1 MLRYRSQVPEFAAA
15 AVTSRLATVAD
26 FPEKGILF
34 RDLTPV
40 LADAASFAAVV
51 ENLGDAFAGR
61 FDAVA
66 GVEARGFLLASAVAY
81 RAGTGVIAVRKAGKL
96 PGPVI
101 TERYS
106 LEYGEAALE
115 IEPGHLPDGC
125 RVLILDDVLA
135 TGGSVNATARL
146 LRRAGCTIAGVGV
159 VLELAGLGG
168 RARLE
173 GFGLHSILS
182 L

>member
-1 MLRYRSQVPEFAAA
+1 MPESPAAA
-15 AVTSRLATVAD
+15 AVASLLSTVPD
-26 FPEKGILF
+26 FPTAGILF

-40 LADAASFAAVV
+40 LADADGFAAVID
-51 ENLGDAFAGR
+51 NLGDAFAGR

-81 RAGTGVIAVRKAGKL
+81 RAGVGVIAVRKAGKL
-96 PGPVI
+96 PGPVL

-106 LEYGEAALE
+106 LEYGDAALE
-115 IEPGHLPDGC
+115 IEPGHLSAGS

-146 LRRAGCTIAGVGV
+146 LRQAGTTIAGVGV
-159 VLELAGLGG
+159 VLELADLGG
-168 RARLE
+168 RARLD
-173 GFGLHSILS
+173 GLALHSIIS

>member
-1 MLRYRSQVPEFAAA
+1 MPESAAS
-15 AVTSRLATVAD
+15 AVTSRLSTVAD
-26 FPEKGILF
+26 FPENGILF

-40 LADAASFAAVV
+40 LADAESFAAVV
-51 ENLGDAFAGR
+51 DNLGDAFAGE

-81 RAGTGVIAVRKAGKL
+81 RARTGVIAVRKAGKL
-96 PGPVI
+96 PGPVL

-115 IEPGHLPDGC
+115 IEPGHLADGC

-146 LRRAGCTIAGVGV
+146 LGRAGCRIAGVGV
-159 VLELAGLGG
+159 VLELADLGG
-168 RARLE
+168 RTRLD
-173 GFGLHSILS
+173 GLRLHSILE

>member
-1 MLRYRSQVPEFAAA
+1 MPESAAA
-15 AVTSRLATVAD
+15 AVTSRLATVLD
-26 FPEKGILF
+26 FPQKGILF

-51 ENLGDAFAGR
+51 ENLGDAFVGR

-96 PGPVI
+96 PGPVL
-101 TERYS
+101 TEHYS
-106 LEYGEAALE
+106 LEYGDAALE
-115 IEPGHLPDGC
+115 IEPDHVPAGS

-135 TGGSVNATARL
+135 TGGSVAATERL
-146 LRRAGCTIAGVGV
+146 LRRAGCHIAGVGV
-159 VLELAGLGG
+159 VLELEGLGG
-168 RARLE
+168 RARLRE
-173 GFGLHSILS
+173 LELHSIVRL
-182 L
+182 

>member
-1 MLRYRSQVPEFAAA
+1 MPESAAA
-15 AVTSRLATVAD
+15 AVTSRLATVPD
-26 FPEKGILF
+26 FPEEGILF

-40 LADAASFAAVV
+40 LADASGFAAVI

-66 GVEARGFLLASAVAY
+66 GIEARGFLLASAVAY

-101 TERYS
+101 TEEYS
-106 LEYGEAALE
+106 LEYGSAALE
-115 IEPGHLPDGC
+115 IEPDYLPAGC

-135 TGGSVNATARL
+135 TGGSVDATARL
-146 LRRAGCTIAGVGV
+146 LQRAGCTVAGVGV
-159 VLELAGLGG
+159 VLELDGLGG

-173 GFGLHSILS
+173 GFELHTILTI
-182 L
+182 

>member
-1 MLRYRSQVPEFAAA
+1 MPESAAS
-15 AVTSRLATVAD
+15 AVTSRLSTVPD
-26 FPEKGILF
+26 FPEKGVLF

-40 LADAASFAAVV
+40 LADARSFAAVV
-51 ENLGDAFAGR
+51 DNLGDAFAGQ

-115 IEPGHLPDGC
+115 IEPGHVPTGC

-146 LRRAGCTIAGVGV
+146 LQRADCTIAGVGV
-159 VLELAGLGG
+159 VLELEGLGG
-168 RARLE
+168 RERVGDLR
-173 GFGLHSILS
+173 LHSILS

>member
-1 MLRYRSQVPEFAAA
+1 
-15 AVTSRLATVAD
+15 VTSRLATVAD

-40 LADAASFAAVV
+40 LADASSFAAVV

-101 TERYS
+101 TEQYS
-106 LEYGEAALE
+106 LEYGDAALE
-115 IEPGHLPDGC
+115 IEPEHVPAGR

-135 TGGSVNATARL
+135 TGGSVNATASL
-146 LRRAGCTIAGVGV
+146 LQRAGCSVTGVGV
-159 VLELAGLGG
+159 VLELNGLGG
-168 RARLE
+168 RESLA
-173 GFGLHSILS
+173 GFELHSILA

>member
-1 MLRYRSQVPEFAAA
+1 M
-15 AVTSRLATVAD
+15 SRLSTVPD
-26 FPEKGILF
+26 FPEQGILF

-40 LADAASFAAVV
+40 LADAFSFASVI
-51 ENLGDAFAGR
+51 ENLGDTFAGR

-66 GVEARGFLLASAVAY
+66 GIEARGFLLASAVAY
-81 RAGTGVIAVRKAGKL
+81 RAGTGVVAVRKAGKL

-101 TERYS
+101 TEQYS
-106 LEYGEAALE
+106 LEYGSAALE
-115 IEPGHLPDGC
+115 IEPEHVPSGH

-146 LRRAGCTIAGVGV
+146 LDRAGCTVAGVGV
-159 VLELAGLGG
+159 VLELDGLGG

-173 GFGLHSILS
+173 GLQLHSILT

>member
-1 MLRYRSQVPEFAAA
+1 M
-15 AVTSRLATVAD
+15 
-26 FPEKGILF
+26 F

-40 LADAASFAAVV
+40 LADAAAFAAVID
-51 ENLGDAFAGR
+51 NLGDAFAGR

-115 IEPGHLPDGC
+115 IEPGHMASGC

-146 LRRAGCTIAGVGV
+146 LRRAGCEIAGVGV
-159 VLELAGLGG
+159 VLELADLGG
-168 RARLE
+168 RARLD
-173 GFGLHSILS
+173 GFQLHSILS

>member
-1 MLRYRSQVPEFAAA
+1 M
-15 AVTSRLATVAD
+15 SRLATVAD

-40 LADAASFAAVV
+40 LADASSFASVV

-96 PGPVI
+96 PGPVM
-101 TERYS
+101 TEQYS
-106 LEYGEAALE
+106 REYGAATLE
-115 IEPGHLPDGC
+115 IEPEHVPVGG

-135 TGGSVNATARL
+135 TGGSVGATASL
-146 LRRAGCTIAGVGV
+146 LQRAGCTVAGVGV
-159 VLELAGLGG
+159 VLELEALHG
-168 RARLE
+168 RANLE
-173 GFGLHSILS
+173 RFDVHAILS